1 MKKIVYLALILFA
14 QCAFA
19 QPFEGLDE
27 AIARGDYG
35 NIKGVVV
42 SRGGKIIYENYF
54 RGTQAGDLHTL
65 NSVTK
70 SIGSALVGI
79 AHRQGKVQTGQEL
92 YRFFEDLYPMASFLY
107 RNKRLITVQQ
117 VLQQRLGIEW
127 DEWTIE
133 YGTAGN
139 PVVLMLNSGDW
150 YEYVL
155 TRPVDAPPGE
165 KFAYSTGASNLM
177 SRMIRVATGMGPDEF
192 AMQEFFRPLDISQVR
207 WEISDNTGQG
217 IGAIEW
223 PNPDRDPPLGFG
235 LWLKPVDMLKIGE
248 LYLRGGVYKGR
259 RILDQSWVDASVA
272 AHSNASNTELFADSP
287 GSGYGY
293 QWWVH
298 TMTDDAGRTWPG
310 YYASGW
316 GRQYILVFPDLELV
330 VASVASDYDYD
341 GPGIGAIL
349 RSHIMPEL
357 APTLDQRFNGA
368 WYDPATDGQG
378 LTLEVVDDGRRL
390 IGFWYT
396 YGENS
401 ERRWFTF
408 DGPIDGSSAAVTII
422 ETRGG
427 VFLQGDPVERV
438 FWGTA
443 NLEVVDCDRIDFEIE
458 SDEATKQ
465 VPLTRLTGSCY

>member
-1 MKKIVYLALILFA
+1 MKTFLYLALTLFVQSTFA
-14 QCAFA
+14 QS
-19 QPFEGLDE
+19 FEGMDE
-27 AIARGDYG
+27 AIARGDFG
-35 NIKGVVV
+35 NIKGVVA
-42 SRGGKIIYENYF
+42 SRGGDIIYESYF

-70 SIGSALVGI
+70 SVGSALVGI
-79 AHRQGKVQTGQEL
+79 AHRQGKIQTDQEL
-92 YRFFEDLYPMASFLY
+92 NHFFEDLYFMESFLF
-107 RNKRLITVQQ
+107 RNKRLITVGQ

-127 DEWTIE
+127 DEWAIE
-133 YGTAGN
+133 YGTPEN

-155 TRPVDAPPGE
+155 TRPVDAAPGG
-165 KFAYSTGASNLM
+165 KFAYNTGGSNLM
-177 SRMIRVATGMGPDEF
+177 SRLIRVATGMGPDEF
-192 AMQEFFRPLDISQVR
+192 AMQELFGPLGIQEVR

-223 PNPDRDPPLGFG
+223 PNPDRDPPLGFS
-235 LWLKPVDMLKIGE
+235 LWLKPADMLKIGE
-248 LYLRGGVYKGR
+248 LYRQGGVYNGR
-259 RILDQSWVDASVA
+259 RILDQSWIDASVVPY
-272 AHSNASNTELFADSP
+272 SNASNTELFAGNP

-298 TMTDDAGRTWPG
+298 SLTDDTGRTWPG

-316 GRQYILVFPDLELV
+316 GRQYILVYPGLELV
-330 VASVASDYDYD
+330 VASVSGDYDYD

-349 RSHIMPEL
+349 RSHIMPGL
-357 APTLDQRFNGA
+357 APSLDRRFNGA

-378 LTLEVVDDGRRL
+378 LTLEILDGGQRL

-408 DGPIDGSSAAVTII
+408 DGSIEGSEATVTII

-427 VFLQGDPVERV
+427 VFLQGDPVERIH
-438 FWGTA
+438 WGTG
-443 NLEVVDCDRIDFEIE
+443 NLTVVDCDRIDFEIE
-458 SDEATKQ
+458 SAEVSTQ